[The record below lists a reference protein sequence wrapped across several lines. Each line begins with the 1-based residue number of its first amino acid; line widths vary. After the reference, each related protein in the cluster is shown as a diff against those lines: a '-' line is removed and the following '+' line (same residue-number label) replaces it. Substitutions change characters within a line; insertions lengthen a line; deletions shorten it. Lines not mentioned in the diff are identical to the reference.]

1 MKIISKLTDDIEI
14 SYGVAPLNVEIISWN
29 ADSQMIKYKVSGTPI
44 CQYDQHSRARVGIK
58 FSNYKVSK
66 KPKYVVYTQI
76 WNLMNKDSKF
86 EDRITDAFGELE
98 KIRDGKDVIEPQAYN
113 LMSRECSYVVE
124 QSLGSLR
131 GQMMRRLKFCEE
143 EFIVGLHWLL
153 REKMINMGIKEAE
166 SFRPGC
172 DVIGKCDYS
181 SADYLSNA
189 FGCLFAGCGRFPSHT
204 DFASFNQS
212 CTTPEVMKEQLGI
225 DCVRSSYEIKNN
237 LRTEAAEAV

>member
-1 MKIISKLTDDIEI
+1 MKTKVILQNDVEV
-14 SYGVAPLNVEIISWN
+14 SYGVAPLDVEILSWN
-29 ADSQMIKYKVSGTPI
+29 PDSKMIKYKVSGTPI
-44 CQYDQHSRARVGIK
+44 CQYDQHSRARVGVK
-58 FSNYKVSK
+58 FSEYKVSE

-76 WNLMNKDSKF
+76 WNLMQKDVKF
-86 EDRITDAFGELE
+86 ENRILDAFEELE
-98 KIRDGKDVIEPQAYN
+98 EIRNEADVIEPQAYN

-124 QSLGSLR
+124 QSLSSLR

-153 REKMINMGIKEAE
+153 RDKMINMGIKEAE

-172 DVIGKCDYS
+172 DLIGKCDYS

-212 CTTPEVMKEQLGI
+212 CTTPELIKEQLGI
-225 DCVRSSYEIKNN
+225 DCIRSSYEIEKG
-237 LRTEAAEAV
+237 LRTQAELAN

>member
-1 MKIISKLTDDIEI
+1 MKTKVILQNDVEV
-14 SYGVAPLNVEIISWN
+14 SYGVAPLDVEILSWN
-29 ADSQMIKYKVSGTPI
+29 PDSKMIKYKVSGTPI
-44 CQYDQHSRARVGIK
+44 CQYDQHSRARVGVK
-58 FSNYKVSK
+58 FSEYKVSE

-76 WNLMNKDSKF
+76 WNLMQKDVKF
-86 EDRITDAFGELE
+86 ENRILDAFEELE
-98 KIRDGKDVIEPQAYN
+98 EIRSEADVIEPQAYN

-124 QSLGSLR
+124 QSLSSLR

-153 REKMINMGIKEAE
+153 RDKMINMGIKEAE

-172 DVIGKCDYS
+172 DLIGKCDYS

-212 CTTPEVMKEQLGI
+212 CTTPELIKEQLGI
-225 DCVRSSYEIKNN
+225 DCIRSSYEIEKG
-237 LRTEAAEAV
+237 LRTQAELAN

>member
-1 MKIISKLTDDIEI
+1 MKTKVILQNDVEV
-14 SYGVAPLNVEIISWN
+14 SYGVVPLDVEILSWN
-29 ADSQMIKYKVSGTPI
+29 PDSKMIKYKVSGTPI
-44 CQYDQHSRARVGIK
+44 CQYDQHSRARVGVK
-58 FSNYKVSK
+58 FSEYKVSE

-76 WNLMNKDSKF
+76 WNLMQKDVKF
-86 EDRITDAFGELE
+86 ENRVLDAFEELE
-98 KIRDGKDVIEPQAYN
+98 EIRSEADVIEPQAYN

-124 QSLGSLR
+124 QSLSSLR

-153 REKMINMGIKEAE
+153 RDKMINMGIKEAE

-172 DVIGKCDYS
+172 DLIGKCDYS

-212 CTTPEVMKEQLGI
+212 CTTPELIKEQLGI
-225 DCVRSSYEIKNN
+225 DCIRSSYEIEKG
-237 LRTEAAEAV
+237 LRTQAELAN